1 MIHKRPFVGDDS
13 YEVAFKYPR
22 NLEHVDKL
30 APIVSF
36 NDYHQKTT
44 ISGKKY
50 LACSFMNC

>member
-44 ISGKKY
+44 ISGKK
-50 LACSFMNC
+50 